1 MYISKVVVK
10 NFRNFHNLN
19 IEFQDGLNVVVGPN
33 NVGKTNFI
41 RLINFLTVD
50 PNIDATIDDFN
61 KYVLYNDIETL
72 KNTPPTIEIEYTI
85 EHNLN
90 LEDEDS
96 ALSKLSGI
104 LLFDSE
110 TGELNKNPDGTF
122 KLIGKVSLKYEYDVR
137 EIDEYKKEM
146 SSKSDFNGVY
156 QVLSKLQE
164 NFKWN
169 FYNTM
174 TQQVIDRK
182 IVNNIFEV
190 DKIDAPRII
199 DKLTDNS
206 KKYINEKIKE
216 KNIDIFSI
224 RQEIT
229 NNLQERLKDV
239 KKEINQDINEDQNQI
254 GIINGRNKFVSN
266 FVFEG
271 DIADFFKYE
280 LEDDKIGFPLPLN
293 FNGLGYN
300 NLIYIRNLLKQ
311 KRNNDYNIILLEEP
325 EAHLHPNMQYKLLNY
340 IEKLKNQSSENSK
353 IRNQIFVTTHSPN
366 ITASVSTKNIILLTI
381 DRSKSIPISKA
392 TNLYNNY
399 NFEKVKYLFENPDD
413 DVNNRIKILEDGEK
427 HITKFLDV
435 TRSDLLFSDKI
446 ILVEGIAEKLLLPK
460 MFYNLVEEHVS
471 IVELGGINFNYFLPI
486 IFNTNKKVLCITDK
500 DIDIIE
506 NRGNELVINI
516 ENYKKQGP
524 KIDKLFNCFMG
535 NQVNIKQQEKFGSTF
550 EKELFIENYD
560 NLFEELLELSL
571 PDSYKDL
578 IKHKDINYWNEHYE
592 KVITNSNQK
601 KFIKEMINNYIKLYE
616 MTDKNFKDLV
626 EKMFFT
632 NLFYHYIK
640 NKKGKFALDL
650 FEYKD
655 RLVIPTYIKEGVE
668 WLMQ

>member
-10 NFRNFHNLN
+10 NFRNFHNLD

-33 NVGKTNFI
+33 NVGKTNFMRI
-41 RLINFLTVD
+41 INFLEVD
-50 PNIDATIDDFN
+50 PNWDATIDDFN
-61 KYVLYNDIETL
+61 KYVLDNDIETL

-85 EHNLN
+85 EHDLN
-90 LEDEDS
+90 FKDEDS
-96 ALSKLSGI
+96 AFSKLSAI
-104 LLFDSE
+104 LVFDSE
-110 TGELNKNPDGTF
+110 TGKLDENQDGTVR
-122 KLIGKVSLKYEYDVR
+122 LIGKVSLKYEYDVR

-146 SSKSDFNGVY
+146 STISDFKGIY

-169 FYNTM
+169 FYNTT
-174 TQQVIDRK
+174 TQQIVDRK
-182 IVNNIFEV
+182 VVNNIFEI

-206 KKYINEKIKE
+206 KKYVNEKIKE
-216 KNIDIFSI
+216 KNIDVFSI

-229 NNLQERLKDV
+229 NSLQERLKDV
-239 KKEINQDINEDQNQI
+239 KTEINRDINEDQNQI

-271 DIADFFKYE
+271 EIADFFKYE

-325 EAHLHPNMQYKLLNY
+325 EVHLHPNMQYKLLNY
-340 IEKLKNQSSENSK
+340 IEKLKEQKSENSK
-353 IRNQIFVTTHSPN
+353 IKNQIFITTHSPN

-381 DRSKSIPISKA
+381 DRSEPVPISRA

-399 NFEKVKYLFENPDD
+399 SFEKVKHLFENPDED
-413 DVNNRIKILEDGEK
+413 IVSRTKILEDGEK
-427 HITKFLDV
+427 HLTKFLDV
-435 TRSDLLFSDKI
+435 TRSDLLFSDKM

-506 NRGNELVINI
+506 QQGNGLRLNI
-516 ENYKKQGP
+516 KNYIKQKP
-524 KIDKLFNCFMG
+524 KIDNLFNGFIG

-550 EKELFIENYD
+550 EKELFIENYE
-560 NLFEELLELSL
+560 NLFKELLKLSL
-571 PDSYKDL
+571 PESYANL
-578 IKHKDINYWNEHYE
+578 IEHKDIKYWNAHYE
-592 KVITNSNQK
+592 EVITNSNQK
-601 KFIKEMINNYIKLYE
+601 KFLKEILDDYMKLFE
-616 MTDKNFKDLV
+616 STNEKFKGLV

-650 FEYKD
+650 FEYKEK
-655 RLVIPTYIKEGVE
+655 LIIPTYIKEGVE